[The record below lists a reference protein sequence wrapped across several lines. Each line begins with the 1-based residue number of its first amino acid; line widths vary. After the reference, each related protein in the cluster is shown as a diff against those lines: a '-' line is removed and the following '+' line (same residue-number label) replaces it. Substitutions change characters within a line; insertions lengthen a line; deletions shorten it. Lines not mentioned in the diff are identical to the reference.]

1 MVLNRPPNETF
12 KPLNLFLKQKKALK
26 KALILK
32 EISILRFRTITSMK
46 KVRPNSISST
56 SVVLLQQL
64 TNMQGTQKTASATT
78 DLFVINNLLENDS

>member
-1 MVLNRPPNETF
+1 
-12 KPLNLFLKQKKALK
+12 
-26 KALILK
+26 
-32 EISILRFRTITSMK
+32 MK
-46 KVRPNSISST
+46 MFRPNSISST